1 MLVLLVLDVEHLH
14 RLSWS
19 VAVSRSRQVDG
30 RRSRQSVV
38 GLLHNDLNDWL
49 GLLQNDVFGVM
60 MRMRLRR

>member
-19 VAVSRSRQVDG
+19 VAVTRSRQVDG
-30 RRSRQSVV
+30 CWGRQSVV
-38 GLLHNDLNDWL
+38 GLLYDDLNDWL
-49 GLLQNDVFGVM
+49 GLLQNDVFGLM